1 MRMPRELDITL
12 VVNVTFENFRHSILP
27 SLSRLA
33 LWGVSGQGPPNETTL
48 SGEWSEAAAI
58 HPRSRPFQNSG
69 HSPVGNPEGSIRFR
83 VGN

>member
-58 HPRSRPFQNSG
+58 HPRSRPFLVT
-69 HSPVGNPEGSIRFR
+69 PDATPPTRPR
-83 VGN
+83 